1 MSDRIGVGRLI
12 DERPMS
18 GMQIGIAVLCA
29 VAIFLDGY
37 DLQAMAL
44 AVPSLAR
51 DWGRS
56 PEDFDWAL
64 SGAQIGLAIGGALV
78 AHLGDRIGRRA
89 TVIGCLVLLGVATA
103 ATASSSTV
111 AEFILWRIL
120 TGVGIGAIVPNCN
133 AWTAE
138 YVPVKLRSVVVVAMN
153 AAVGLGAFSAGYIAP
168 PAIHAWGWRG
178 IFLVG
183 GIAPLVTAAIMFLFA
198 QESLKFLLTKRAAD
212 KRIGTIVNRIA
223 PGIDPALLYLE
234 DTHGEKRGSALT
246 LLAPL
251 YRSRTLL
258 LWGIVMLNFFVL
270 YVLISWLPTLL
281 ESAGWSPDDALQG
294 AVMIQLG
301 GVVGG
306 VALSFLL
313 DRGMTKTSLRI
324 AWLTAGTCFLL
335 FLVTPSSFA
344 AWGALLLAIGA
355 GISGAQLCL
364 NALSTAYYPP
374 AIKATGFGWVGVIG
388 GIGSIVAPPVGAWF
402 ITQGVP
408 PTDVLV
414 FLVVPVL
421 LCIAGTMLMK
431 REWQAH

>member
-1 MSDRIGVGRLI
+1 
-12 DERPMS
+12 MS

-44 AVPSLAR
+44 AVPSVAR

-56 PEDFDWAL
+56 PEDFGWAL
-64 SGAQIGLAIGGALV
+64 AGAQIGLAIGGALV
-78 AHLGDRIGRRA
+78 AHLGDRIGRRT
-89 TVIGCLVLLGVATA
+89 TVIGCLLLLGVSTA
-103 ATASSSTV
+103 ATASSGTI

-120 TGVGIGAIVPNCN
+120 TGIGIGAIVPNCN

-168 PAIHAWGWRG
+168 PAIHAMGWRG

-183 GIAPLVTAAIMFLFA
+183 GIAPLITAGVMFLMA

-212 KRIGTIVNRIA
+212 KRIGAIVGRIA
-223 PGIDPALLYLE
+223 PGVDPASLYLG
-234 DTHGEKRGSALT
+234 DIHGEKSGSALT
-246 LLAPL
+246 LLSPT
-251 YRSRTLL
+251 YVTRTLL

-281 ESAGWSPDDALQG
+281 EGAGWSEDSALQG

-301 GVVGG
+301 GVIGG
-306 VALSFLL
+306 IALSFLL

-324 AWLTAGTCFLL
+324 AWLTAGICLLL

-355 GISGAQLCL
+355 GVSGAQLCL

-402 ITQGVP
+402 IRQGVP
-408 PTDVLV
+408 STDVLV
-414 FLVVPVL
+414 ILVIPVV
-421 LCIAGTMLMK
+421 LCIVGTMAMK